1 MEAMERM
8 VVVLVEPGEE
18 QGWMEDGEK
27 WRSAA

>member
-8 VVVLVEPGEE
+8 VVEEPGEE